1 MNKSEVERHKM
12 YEHPVPVSPFEDNL
26 TTTTTATKNGDSGIS
41 PESLHKLTTDVEAA
55 AGIGNNAAKNGSTSS
70 PIVGGRRVSFKPF
83 KL

>member
-12 YEHPVPVSPFEDNL
+12 YEHPVPVSPFEDKL
-26 TTTTTATKNGDSGIS
+26 TTTTTKNGDSGIS

-55 AGIGNNAAKNGSTSS
+55 AGISNNAAKNDSTSS
-70 PIVGGRRVSFKPF
+70 PIVGGRRVSFKPL

>member
-12 YEHPVPVSPFEDNL
+12 YEHPVPVSPFEDKL
-26 TTTTTATKNGDSGIS
+26 TTTTTTKNSDSGIS

>member
-12 YEHPVPVSPFEDNL
+12 YEHPVPVSPFEDKL
-26 TTTTTATKNGDSGIS
+26 TTTTATKNSDSDIS

-55 AGIGNNAAKNGSTSS
+55 AGISNNAAKNGSTSS